1 MRLITLLV
9 VGALWA
15 QSSILLDRLY
25 PAQLVLDTA
34 TLRSLYERT
43 SEAEVL
49 THVRF
54 LASDAVQ
61 GREAGTPFE
70 KVAATYLIV
79 QHQRL
84 GNAPFLPG
92 GYVQAFPL
100 LRLRKDPQ
108 PPLDHRPR
116 KRKADPS
123 SSPSSYDTVQAWNVL
138 SIRRGAVHPTQYVI
152 LSAHYDHLGTS
163 EKGQVYNGADDNGSG
178 TAVLLEA
185 ARLLS
190 LLPPPRRSIVFFHTA
205 AEEKGLLGAFRFVR
219 DSLVPLDSIAA
230 VINTDMLGR
239 RDKEHENEP
248 LHLYAIGSDRA
259 TPRLRQLHEAVNV
272 LCCGWKFDY
281 RYDDPNDP
289 QKLFTR
295 SDHYA
300 FARQGVPAVFYF
312 GGLHDDY
319 HRPSDDVEKLEPDRL
334 RRSAALMA
342 ALAWTLA
349 NL

>member
-1 MRLITLLV
+1 MLIARLGVAGL
-9 VGALWA
+9 LWA
-15 QSSILLDRLY
+15 QSSTLLDRLY
-25 PAQLVLDTA
+25 PVSLALDTA
-34 TLRSLYERT
+34 RLRSLYDQASE
-43 SEAEVL
+43 SEAL
-49 THVRF
+49 AHLGF
-54 LASDAVQ
+54 LASDAMQ
-61 GREAGTPFE
+61 GRDAGTPFE

-79 QHQRL
+79 QHQRW
-84 GNAPFLPG
+84 GNAPLLPN
-92 GYVQAFPL
+92 GYVHAFPL
-100 LRLRKDPQ
+100 LSPKKDP
-108 PPLDHRPR
+108 PPTSKPQSR
-116 KRKADPS
+116 KRKAAPS
-123 SSPSSYDTVQAWNVL
+123 TPPPSYDTLQAWNVL
-138 SIRRGAVHPTQYVI
+138 AIRRGTVHPTQYVI

-190 LLPPPRRSIVFFHTA
+190 QLPPPRRSIVFFHTA

-219 DSLVPLDSIAA
+219 DSLLPIDSVLA

-239 RDKEHENEP
+239 RDKEHQDEP

-259 TPRLRQLHEAVNV
+259 TPRLRQLHEAVNA

-300 FARQGVPAVFYF
+300 FARKGVPAVFYF

-319 HRPSDDVEKLEPDRL
+319 HRPSDDVDKIEPDRL